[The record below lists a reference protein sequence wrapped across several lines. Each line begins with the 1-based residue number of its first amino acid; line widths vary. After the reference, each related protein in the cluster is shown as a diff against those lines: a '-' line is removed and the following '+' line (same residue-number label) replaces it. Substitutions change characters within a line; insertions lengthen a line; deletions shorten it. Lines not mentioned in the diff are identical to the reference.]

1 MKEQDNNLDE
11 KISRSING
19 GKVEFD
25 FESWK
30 SKNPEALKALQQG
43 PASSSAKSSTKKLN
57 LWRMIMRS
65 RIIKFVAAAV
75 FVIVFYLVFANFEF
89 KSSGV
94 AFGEVFNKIGD
105 VQSIHA
111 RIIQSGKVL
120 ELWAKRPNKLRIE
133 YDDGNVEISNGPVL
147 WVIDVKNNTATKKSS
162 WYYEDAQKKGI
173 DVIEAFLQMEY
184 SENFSGFFQEK
195 PVEKVVKG
203 LVTYD
208 LYKVKVEE
216 YGGTIQFE
224 SLVESDTHMIY
235 SVLLEAIKDGYTEQI
250 LRLDVLDYNQDLVDS
265 VFTFE
270 QGGDMQV
277 IVQEMEK
284 GLEAVNNDKGGAT
297 LSGSVVWASNG
308 QPVVGATI
316 TCTGGRRKPEGGYEF
331 FVRSITDKDGCWETK
346 GAPKGLV
353 NLDVRSW
360 ELDWPALLE
369 FAENISSSRYPSI
382 VVDGQSEYRSLNF
395 KVYKPKEFFAT
406 ITIDVNDENGQP
418 IEGIGAYLQY
428 CDDNRMN
435 QHVYAKPRIRQFTS
449 NDGRFVADNIWPTEK
464 KVQIFIVPEKDFGS
478 IYATR
483 SAFSEPFIIELQQQY
498 HFDIMVPF
506 VREMEVQVVDV
517 KDKPMEHIA
526 VNVLDWEGAQFYPLS
541 WKMKNVFTDEKGR
554 VTVSGMSPGEEVIV
568 ILKRLSDDSSQD
580 KEEILAS
587 ACYRVEAPTKSEIK
601 RVRLVFDDRPIIIT
615 GKTESDFL
623 KQNANVFIMIT
634 GDKGEFTMP
643 FMHTKFDESG
653 QFIFKGVLEGQIRIL
668 CTSIINGSRE
678 TVEQEVVTEAGQTY
692 LLEVSR
698 EGIEPVE

>member
-1 MKEQDNNLDE
+1 MERERIEQILKRVGSEDIPSDVQRLSEHVCERFCKEHRKASKRIKLKEYVMK
-11 KISRSING
+11 G
-19 GKVEFD
+19 TV
-25 FESWK
+25 
-30 SKNPEALKALQQG
+30 LK
-43 PASSSAKSSTKKLN
+43 
-57 LWRMIMRS
+57 
-65 RIIKFVAAAV
+65 FAAVAV

-111 RIIQSGKVL
+111 RIIQSGKVQ

-133 YDDGNVEISNGPVL
+133 YDDGNIEISNGLVL

-208 LYKVKVEE
+208 LYKVKVEQ
-216 YGGTIQFE
+216 YGDTIQFK
-224 SLVESDTHMIY
+224 SLVESDTHMIH
-235 SVLLEAIKDGYTEQI
+235 SVLLEVIKDGYTEQF

-265 VFTFE
+265 FFTFE
-270 QGGDMQV
+270 PGGDMQV

-284 GLEAVNNDKGGAT
+284 GLEAASNDKGGAT
-297 LSGSVVWASNG
+297 LSGRAVWASSG
-308 QPVVGATI
+308 QPVVGARV
-316 TCTGGRRKPEGGYEF
+316 TCTGGRRKPEGGHEF
-331 FVRSITDKDGCWETK
+331 FVRSITDKDGCWEVK

-353 NLDVRSW
+353 NLGVHSW
-360 ELDWPALLE
+360 ELDWPAYPV
-369 FAENISSSRYPSI
+369 FKENIGSNNNPEI
-382 VVDGQSEYRSLNF
+382 VVDGKSEYSGLDF

-406 ITIDVNDENGQP
+406 ITIEVNDENGQP

-435 QHVYAKPRIRQFTS
+435 QHVYAKPRISQFTS
-449 NDGRFVADNIWPTEK
+449 NDGRFVADNIWPTDR
-464 KVQIFIVPEKDFGS
+464 KVQIFIVPEGDFGS

-483 SAFSEPFIIELQQQY
+483 NAFSEPFIIEPQQQY
-498 HFDIMVPF
+498 NFDITVPF

-587 ACYRVEAPTKSEIK
+587 ASYRVEAPTGFEIK

-623 KQNANVFIMIT
+623 KQNANVFIMMM

-653 QFIFKGVLEGQIRIL
+653 QFILKGVPEGQIRIL